1 MIKTTV
7 SINAIITINVIEL
20 ITARPIINPV
30 LELSLVDAGNNDVV
44 TECYKTL
51 VTYDCIE

>member
-7 SINAIITINVIEL
+7 SINAIITINVIAL

-44 TECYKTL
+44 TECYKTV